1 MTADPM
7 LTVQGLNAW
16 YGAAH
21 ILYDLSFDVGSGE
34 VVALMGRNGA
44 GKSTTMKSI
53 MGLVGAEERRIRFCG
68 HDISRRALRDR
79 PPGPGLRAGG
89 PAHLL

>member
-21 ILYDLSFDVGSGE
+21 ILYDLSFDVG
-34 VVALMGRNGA
+34 AR
-44 GKSTTMKSI
+44 
-53 MGLVGAEERRIRFCG
+53 
-68 HDISRRALRDR
+68 
-79 PPGPGLRAGG
+79 
-89 PAHLL
+89 